1 MSAEIAAMST
11 EANDAQNIKKSATWV
26 DNWLPVPCQLHWAL
40 RACATEKGQFLYAT
54 DQSSLLVNPVNT
66 ILTKNTMIIQVMI
79 VDYKLTYPNGTA
91 TAFLINGFHTS
102 QGAKLAR

>member
-1 MSAEIAAMST
+1 
-11 EANDAQNIKKSATWV
+11 
-26 DNWLPVPCQLHWAL
+26 
-40 RACATEKGQFLYAT
+40 
-54 DQSSLLVNPVNT
+54 
-66 ILTKNTMIIQVMI
+66 MIIQVMI